1 MKIDIQY
8 LAKLA
13 SLYVSDEEASRLEV
27 QMARITDMASDL
39 PEFDAGVFQAEPMCL
54 REDAVVESYDRN
66 ELLKNAPQTENG
78 CFVVPKVIE

>member
-1 MKIDIQY
+1 MKIDIQH

-13 SLYVSDEEASRLEV
+13 SLRVSEEETLRLEE
-27 QMARITDMASDL
+27 QMSKIAEMASNL
-39 PEFDAGVFQAEPMCL
+39 PELGDLQISMQPMHL
-54 REDAVVESYDRN
+54 REDVVLNSYDQN

>member
-1 MKIDIQY
+1 MKIDIQH

-13 SLYVSDEEASRLEV
+13 SLRVSEEETLRQEE
-27 QMARITDMASDL
+27 QMSKIAEMASNL
-39 PEFDAGVFQAEPMCL
+39 PELGDLQISMQPMHL
-54 REDAVVESYDRN
+54 REDVVLDSYDQN

>member
-1 MKIDIQY
+1 MKIDIQH

-13 SLYVSDEEASRLEV
+13 SLRVSEEETLRLEE
-27 QMARITDMASDL
+27 QMSKIAEMASNL
-39 PEFDAGVFQAEPMCL
+39 PELGDLQIQMQPMHL
-54 REDAVVESYDRN
+54 REDVVLNSYDRN

>member
-1 MKIDIQY
+1 MKIDIQH

-13 SLYVSDEEASRLEV
+13 SLRVSEEETLRLEE
-27 QMARITDMASDL
+27 QMSKIAEMASNL
-39 PEFDAGVFQAEPMCL
+39 PELGNLQIQMQPMHL
-54 REDAVVESYDRN
+54 REDVVLDSYDQN

>member
-1 MKIDIQY
+1 MKIDIQH

-13 SLYVSDEEASRLEV
+13 SLRVSEEETLRLEE
-27 QMARITDMASDL
+27 QMSKIAEMASNL
-39 PEFDAGVFQAEPMCL
+39 PELGDLQISMQPMHL
-54 REDAVVESYDRN
+54 REDVVLDSYDQN

>member
-1 MKIDIQY
+1 MKIDIQH

-13 SLYVSDEEASRLEV
+13 SLRVSEEETLCLEE
-27 QMARITDMASDL
+27 QMSKIAEMASNL
-39 PEFDAGVFQAEPMCL
+39 PELGDLQISMQPMHL
-54 REDAVVESYDRN
+54 REDVVLDSYDQN